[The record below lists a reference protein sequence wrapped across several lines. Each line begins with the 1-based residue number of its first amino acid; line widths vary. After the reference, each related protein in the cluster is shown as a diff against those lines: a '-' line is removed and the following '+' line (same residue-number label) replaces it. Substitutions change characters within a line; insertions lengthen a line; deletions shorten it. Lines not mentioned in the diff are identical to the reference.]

1 MSMRKK
7 VCTHNYANT
16 SAGKNPFV
24 MEGFV
29 YNFTDETILACDVDG
44 VIMECFDA
52 INKRVRE
59 KFGLPETF
67 RIQAVARS
75 WNMEELPE
83 DIRCYAL
90 ECMADADVVQ
100 QYTFKK
106 GSRKFIKEL
115 YEATIAAG
123 GEFYFNTHCLNQEV
137 GDVRFQ
143 QLESLSAQLGID
155 PKYNISVGPKKVNIP
170 ATIIIDDY
178 IGNLNASNANTKVL
192 FSMFHNRDL
201 DEGTAFRSRDY
212 NKIVAHVRNALSKIA
227 TVDCE
232 DVAV

>member
-1 MSMRKK
+1 MRKK
-7 VCTHNYANT
+7 VCIHNITDIAT
-16 SAGKNPFV
+16 VKNPFV

-29 YNFTDETILACDVDG
+29 YEFTNEKILACDVDG
-44 VIMECFDA
+44 VIMECFDV
-52 INKRVRE
+52 INDRVRK

-67 RIQAVARS
+67 RIQAVAKS

-83 DIRCYAL
+83 DVRLYAL
-90 ECMADADVVQ
+90 ECMADAEVVR

-106 GSRKFIKEL
+106 GSRKFVKEL

-123 GEFYFNTHCLNQEV
+123 GEFYFNTHCLNQAV

-143 QLESLSAQLGID
+143 QLATLSAQLGID

-178 IGNLNASNANTKVL
+178 IGNLNVSNANTKVL
-192 FSMFHNRDL
+192 FSMFHNRNL
-201 DEGTAFRSRDY
+201 DEGNAFRSRDY
-212 NKIVAHVRNALSKIA
+212 NKIVAHVKNAFAK
-227 TVDCE
+227 V
-232 DVAV
+232 DVAEYEEVTVG